1 MLGVLLTVLLLLLS
15 ILCLLVRSS
24 HRRSSQLPPGP
35 APWPIVG
42 NLWQKD
48 ILPLHQSY
56 EKVREQLTAPCS
68 AHIPRQTKGGH
79 TGDCF
84 PPFLS
89 FLLCQKSQNPHIFEH
104 SQHLSLAFCSVS
116 RPHAVTPILQLSRAT
131 APSSTAP
138 LHAGTMLGG
147 GTRSSEG

>member
-56 EKVREQLTAPCS
+56 EKVREQLAAPCS
-68 AHIPRQTKGGH
+68 LHIPRQTKGGH
-79 TGDCF
+79 TGDRF
-84 PPFLS
+84 PPFLFS
-89 FLLCQKSQNPHIFEH
+89 LSCSAKKAKIPTFL
-104 SQHLSLAFCSVS
+104 
-116 RPHAVTPILQLSRAT
+116 
-131 APSSTAP
+131 STASTSLWLSAP
-138 LHAGTMLGG
+138 LAGPTQ
-147 GTRSSEG
+147 